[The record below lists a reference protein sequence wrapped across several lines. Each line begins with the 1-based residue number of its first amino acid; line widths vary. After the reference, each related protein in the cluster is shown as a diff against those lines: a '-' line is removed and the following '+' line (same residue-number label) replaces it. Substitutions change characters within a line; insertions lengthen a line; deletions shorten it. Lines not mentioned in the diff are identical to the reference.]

1 MAKGDEEMDSN
12 DAEGEVKRYTLLSRA
27 RNEVQEI
34 DVESALDREQMKA
47 ALAQAL
53 SMVLE
58 VQ

>member
-1 MAKGDEEMDSN
+1 MAKVDEEMDST
-12 DAEGEVKRYTLLSRA
+12 DVDGQVKRYTLLARA

-34 DVESALDREQMKA
+34 DVESALDREEMKA

-53 SMVLE
+53 SMVLG

>member
-1 MAKGDEEMDSN
+1 MAKGDEETESN
-12 DAEGEVKRYTLLSRA
+12 DAEGDVKRYTLLARA

-34 DVESALDREQMKA
+34 DVESALDREGMKD

-53 SMVLE
+53 STVLG